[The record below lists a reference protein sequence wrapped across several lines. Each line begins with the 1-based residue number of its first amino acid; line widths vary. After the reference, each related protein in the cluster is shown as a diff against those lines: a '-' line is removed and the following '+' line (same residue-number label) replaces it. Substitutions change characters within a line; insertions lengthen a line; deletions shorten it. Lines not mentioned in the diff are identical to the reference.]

1 MQQERYLKRFY
12 VRERTNYNY
21 KNVQNPGFNFR
32 NSHNFPGN
40 NEGGRS
46 GLLNKRIQVT
56 TAENGVCTVK
66 LNRPQVRNALDLPMR
81 EELRDF
87 FTEVKNNDD
96 VKVIVL
102 TGEGNTFSAGGDLS
116 ASKEVDGANERK
128 RLQSGH
134 EMISSI
140 VNLEKPVIAAVNGA
154 AAGAGVSLAL
164 ACDMIIANQSAVFIQ
179 SFSKV
184 GLIPDLGAIYFLPR
198 LIGRHRALEMMF
210 LGDKVSS
217 EQALDLGIVNRVVGD
232 ESLTNEVYKLAEQ
245 LTEGPQMALGLMKKL
260 VNRSV
265 LDDLSQSMELEGFAQ
280 AMCFESA
287 NFKEGVEA
295 FFEKRKPVFNKS

>member
-1 MQQERYLKRFY
+1 M
-12 VRERTNYNY
+12 
-21 KNVQNPGFNFR
+21 
-32 NSHNFPGN
+32 
-40 NEGGRS
+40 
-46 GLLNKRIQVT
+46 LNKRIQVT
-56 TAENGVCTVK
+56 IAENGVCTVK
-66 LNRPQVRNALDLPMR
+66 LYRPHVRNALDLPMR

-96 VKVIVL
+96 VKVIIL

-116 ASKEVDGANERK
+116 ASKDVDGATGRK

-210 LGDKVSS
+210 LGEKVSS
-217 EQALDLGIVNRVVGD
+217 EQALELGIVNRVVED
-232 ESLTNEVYKLAEQ
+232 ELLTNEIYKLAKQ
-245 LTEGPQMALGLMKKL
+245 LTDGPQMALGLMKKL